1 MDVYDKLRVNLDAHP
16 SGAPQSTHFTEI
28 LEVLFTPEE
37 AALALHLNFSP
48 KPLDRIADSA
58 MMSADDAERLLE
70 SMADK
75 AVIFSISKGGQK
87 SYGLMATVPGL
98 FEFPFLTRGG
108 WPGFQK
114 LGKLWEDYH
123 RESFGESFAG
133 RPTPGARVV
142 PVERSLD
149 SSLRVHPYEEVAKL
163 INEVDFI
170 ALANCACR
178 ISVGACDMPL
188 DVCLIFDSPG
198 RFLARRKYAKEI
210 SREEAHAVLDK
221 AEKAGLVHTS
231 NNSADRP
238 MFICNCCKC
247 CCTILR
253 GLTQL
258 KLPTAF
264 AVSAFQAG
272 INSAECTNCGTCSEG
287 RCPVGAIEIR
297 DEVACVAAD
306 KCIGCGLCVSVC
318 PVNAVSLVRRNVEPE
333 IPGTAREMAVKILQE
348 KGKLEKFLKLAQS

>member
-1 MDVYDKLRVNLDAHP
+1 MDVYEKLRLNLDAHP
-16 SGAPQSTHFTEI
+16 SGAPKSAHFTEI
-28 LEVLFTPEE
+28 LEILFTPEE

-58 MMSADDAERLLE
+58 MMSRDVAEKLLE
-70 SMADK
+70 SMAEK
-75 AVIFSISKGGQK
+75 AIIFSISKGGQK

-123 RESFGESFAG
+123 KEVFGESFAG
-133 RPTPGARVV
+133 KPTPGARVI

-149 SSLRVHPYEEVAKL
+149 SSLRVHSYEEVAKL
-163 INEVDFI
+163 INEVEFI
-170 ALANCACR
+170 ALAKCACR
-178 ISVGACDMPL
+178 ISVGSCDKPL

-198 RFLARRKYAKEI
+198 RFLAQRKYAKEI
-210 SREEAHAVLDK
+210 SREEAHGVLNRS
-221 AEKAGLVHTS
+221 EEAGLVHTS

-264 AVSAFQAG
+264 AVSAFQASIKG
-272 INSAECTNCGTCSEG
+272 SDCINCGNCTEG
-287 RCPVGAIEIR
+287 RCPVDAIEMR
-297 DEVACVAAD
+297 DEVACVAAE
-306 KCIGCGLCVSVC
+306 KCIGCGLCVSIC
-318 PVNAVSLVRRNVEPE
+318 PTDAVSLLRRSTEPRV
-333 IPGTAREMAVKILQE
+333 PKTGKEMAGKILQE